1 MSNHINKKVP
11 RCLTSRRGFKPFVI
25 ELLGEFGIEPDDGT
39 SGRLFR
45 GEDGTLLVNFRPD
58 INNELVGRPYEGIS
72 HLICS
77 KVRIRLTNMK
87 DCLNPKGTFL
97 EASS

>member
-1 MSNHINKKVP
+1 MYQYAF
-11 RCLTSRRGFKPFVI
+11 TSRRGFKPFVI
-25 ELLGEFGIEPDDGT
+25 EILGGFEIAPGDCT
-39 SGRLFR
+39 SERLFR

-72 HLICS
+72 RLICCS
-77 KVRIRLTNMK
+77 KVGIRLTSVK

-97 EASS
+97 NASS

>member
-1 MSNHINKKVP
+1 MCQDVF
-11 RCLTSRRGFKPFVI
+11 TSRRGFKPLVI
-25 ELLGEFGIEPDDGT
+25 ELLELGDGT

-45 GEDGTLLVNFRPD
+45 GEDGTLLVEFRPD
-58 INNELVGRPYEGIS
+58 INNELVGRPYKDIS
-72 HLICS
+72 RLICS
-77 KVRIRLTNMK
+77 KVGIRLTSVK

>member
-1 MSNHINKKVP
+1 M
-11 RCLTSRRGFKPFVI
+11 RQDAFTSRRGFKPF

-58 INNELVGRPYEGIS
+58 INNELVGRPYEDIS
-72 HLICS
+72 RLKCS
-77 KVRIRLTNMK
+77 KLGIRLTIIK

>member
-1 MSNHINKKVP
+1 MCQDVF
-11 RCLTSRRGFKPFVI
+11 TSRRGFKPFVI
-25 ELLGEFGIEPDDGT
+25 ELLREFEIEPDDGT

-58 INNELVGRPYEGIS
+58 INNESVGRPYEGIS
-72 HLICS
+72 RLICS
-77 KVRIRLTNMK
+77 KVGIRLTSVK

-97 EASS
+97 DASS

>member
-1 MSNHINKKVP
+1 MSNDISKNVP
-11 RCLTSRRGFKPFVI
+11 RFLTSRSGFKPLVI
-25 ELLGEFGIEPDDGT
+25 ELLEGSEIEPGDGT
-39 SGRLFR
+39 SGNLFR

-72 HLICS
+72 RLFRS
-77 KVRIRLTNMK
+77 KVGVRLTIVK

-97 EASS
+97 DASS